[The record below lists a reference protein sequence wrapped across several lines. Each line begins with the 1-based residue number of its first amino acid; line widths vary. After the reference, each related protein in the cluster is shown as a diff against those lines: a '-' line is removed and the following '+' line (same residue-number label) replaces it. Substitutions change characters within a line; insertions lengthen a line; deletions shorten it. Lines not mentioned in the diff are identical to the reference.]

1 MKGSRAR
8 DGKGVQGMRP
18 RKREWRNAGPTTS
31 PGRHMTATNTDSKNK
46 SAILGRMAGKPKPRS
61 RNTEKAIKFSGRSKE
76 TASRAIRSG
85 PGVVIKT
92 EDKESRARR
101 DRYTDPS

>member
-18 RKREWRNAGPTTS
+18 RKRECRNAGPTIS

-61 RNTEKAIKFSGRSKE
+61 RNTEKAIKFSGRRKD
-76 TASRAIRSG
+76 TASRAIRQG
-85 PGVVIKT
+85 PAVVGELGEKN
-92 EDKESRARR
+92 SRA
-101 DRYTDPS
+101 